1 MNFWELMTIRT
12 FTVDARDRIIDMYHQ
27 GLIEKQD
34 MIDTCNRFHD
44 TYELV
49 RDFMLQH
56 DL

>member
-1 MNFWELMTIRT
+1 MSFWELMTIRT
-12 FTVDARDRIIDMYHQ
+12 FTVDARDRIIDLYHK

-44 TYELV
+44 TYESV

-56 DL
+56 DM

>member
-1 MNFWELMTIRT
+1 MSFWELMNLRT

-44 TYELV
+44 TYESV
-49 RDFMLQH
+49 RDFMMQH
-56 DL
+56 YM

>member
-1 MNFWELMTIRT
+1 MSFWELMNLRT

-44 TYELV
+44 TYESV

-56 DL
+56 DM